1 MVTAE
6 SSSARATKLASNL
19 TPNQLKTARYFQQ
32 NATMTLTLSTDQ
44 LAEKIGVSTASVI
57 RTAQALGYEGLS
69 ELKRALA
76 DELNEKGSK
85 PASVIGRRLKTGDS
99 SQSRLHSVL
108 HDSIATLDETATV
121 IDPSA
126 WNDAA
131 SLVADSTSTFAYGI
145 EESGQ
150 VAELFTHLLRTFG
163 FNASAY
169 SQTGRSFAPFVAA
182 IRRATCVVVFVPLR
196 LFPEIGE
203 ILQVAD
209 VEGIR
214 TIVVTEIVDT
224 SFVNAD
230 SVVLTTPS
238 TVLTNTEN
246 ILSPFV
252 VAYALAQEAGSRARA
267 ESMDAYNE
275 MLERRERL

>member
-6 SSSARATKLASNL
+6 SFSTRAARLASQL
-19 TPNQLKTARYFQQ
+19 TPNQLKAARYFQQ

-57 RTAQALGYEGLS
+57 RTAQTLGYGGLP

-76 DELNEKGSK
+76 DELNEKGSR
-85 PASVIGRRLKTGDS
+85 PGSVIGRRLRTGDS
-99 SQSRLHSVL
+99 SQARLHSVL
-108 HDSIATLDETATV
+108 RDSIATLDETATV
-121 IDPSA
+121 IDSHA
-126 WNDAA
+126 WNEAA
-131 SLVADSTSTFAYGI
+131 GLIADSTSTFAYGV

-150 VAELFTHLLRTFG
+150 VAELFSHLLRTFG

-196 LFPEIGE
+196 LFPEIRE
-203 ILQVAD
+203 TLQIAD
-209 VEGIR
+209 AQGIR

-224 SFVNAD
+224 SFVNPD

-252 VAYALAQEAGSRARA
+252 VAYALAQEAAARGSA
-267 ESMDAYNE
+267 ESMEAYNE